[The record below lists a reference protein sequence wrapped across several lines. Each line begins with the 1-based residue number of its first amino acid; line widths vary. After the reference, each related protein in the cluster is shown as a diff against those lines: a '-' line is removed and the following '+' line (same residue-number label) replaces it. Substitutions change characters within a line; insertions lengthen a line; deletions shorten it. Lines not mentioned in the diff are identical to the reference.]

1 MNENDILLDDVSSEV
16 IDYIRQLNFKKS
28 RFGGYDK
35 NYVLL
40 NIQEIC
46 NIYERY
52 IKKIFNDN
60 KSHIDLLNNEI
71 YDLRQKND
79 SIMRNNIDFSC
90 EQDAASP
97 TLIEQANRAVA
108 EKANR
113 AIAEANSRIAEA
125 NSRILKL
132 KALYEEAEAKL
143 RRRDSSHQA
152 VDILSTAE
160 AVASDIVARANEQAQ
175 AIINRAKSEADTLA
189 ITVRE
194 DLARER
200 LGHEERL
207 SELKEKYLRCGKYF
221 SMVLEQINQIEG
233 NLEYMIKSQADVD
246 FEDILTNVY
255 NFSQLSNEIE
265 AGGAQNTEP
274 PLAPAKHM

>member
-35 NYVLL
+35 NFVLL

-46 NIYERY
+46 NIYEGY
-52 IKKIFNDN
+52 IKKIFEDN

-71 YDLRQKND
+71 CDLRQKSD
-79 SIMRNNIDFSC
+79 SLIRNNSDFSC
-90 EQDAASP
+90 EQDP
-97 TLIEQANRAVA
+97 TSLPLIEQANRAVA

-113 AIAEANSRIAEA
+113 AIAEANSRISEA
-125 NSRILKL
+125 NSRIIKL

-143 RRRDSSHQA
+143 RRQDSTLQA
-152 VDILSTAE
+152 AGILSTAE
-160 AVASDIVARANEQAQ
+160 ATASDIVARANEQAQ
-175 AIINRAKSEADTLA
+175 AIISQAKSEADSLTL
-189 ITVRE
+189 TVRE
-194 DLARER
+194 ELSSER
-200 LGHEERL
+200 LTHEERL
-207 SELKEKYLRCGKYF
+207 SEFREKYLRCSKYF

-233 NLEYMIKSQADVD
+233 NLENMIKSQADVD

-265 AGGAQNTEP
+265 ADGAQDTEP
-274 PLAPAKHM
+274 PLTPAKHM

>member
-35 NYVLL
+35 NFVLL

-52 IKKIFNDN
+52 IRKIFEDN

-79 SIMRNNIDFSC
+79 SLMRSNGGPSHG
-90 EQDAASP
+90 QDAASLP
-97 TLIEQANRAVA
+97 IIEQANLAVA

-132 KALYEEAEAKL
+132 KALYEEAEARL
-143 RRRDSSHQA
+143 RRQDIDPHA
-152 VDILSTAE
+152 ADILSTAE
-160 AVASDIVARANEQAQ
+160 ATASDIVARANEQAQ
-175 AIINRAKSEADTLA
+175 AIISQAKSEADSLSLM
-189 ITVRE
+189 VRE
-194 DLARER
+194 ELARER
-200 LGHEERL
+200 LAHEEWL
-207 SELKEKYLRCGKYF
+207 GALKEKYLRCREYF
-221 SMVLEQINQIEG
+221 SMVLEQINQFEG
-233 NLEYMIKSQADVD
+233 NFEYMIKSQADVD
-246 FEDILTNVY
+246 LEDVLTNVY
-255 NFSQLSNEIE
+255 DFPQLSTEKE
-265 AGGAQNTEP
+265 ADEAQDTEP
-274 PLAPAKHM
+274 PLTSARHM